1 MAKERLKHKPAS
13 FKRKLKSNK
22 VNPRPVTA
30 SGQAGEDLAV
40 VLGTHDTAAHSTERD
55 NAW

>member
-30 SGQAGEDLAV
+30 SGQAGEDPAV
-40 VLGTHDTAAHSTERD
+40 VLGTHGTAAHSTERD